1 MQKHIRWLEFVTD
14 WKKIF
19 RGKFFESETLSI
31 QRPRLSIVHR
41 NSPVTLIPHYYEKSM
56 V

>member
-31 QRPRLSIVHR
+31 QRPRLSSVLR
-41 NSPVTLIPHYYEKSM
+41 NTSDT
-56 V
+56 